1 MSYLPLLMV
10 VCSSTIYHICAK
22 SVSPKLNTFASLT
35 VAYLIG
41 AVLTVIIYYATS
53 PTKNLVQEFSHL
65 NWATVVMG
73 LAIVGLEAGNILMY
87 KAGWNISVGSLIN
100 NITVSIILL
109 FVGLLLYKEKIT
121 PTQITGIVL
130 CLAGLVLVNRK

>member
-10 VCSSTIYHICAK
+10 VYSSTIYHICAK

-53 PTKNLVQEFSHL
+53 PTKSLVQEFSHL

-121 PTQITGIVL
+121 PTQIAGIVL

>member
-53 PTKNLVQEFSHL
+53 PTKSLVQEFSNL

-121 PTQITGIVL
+121 PTQIAGIVL

>member
-10 VCSSTIYHICAK
+10 VCPSTIYHICAK

-53 PTKNLVQEFSHL
+53 PTKSLVQEFSHL

-121 PTQITGIVL
+121 PTQIAGIVL

>member
-10 VCSSTIYHICAK
+10 VCSSTIYHIGAK
-22 SVSPKLNTFASLT
+22 SVSTKLNTFASLT

-53 PTKNLVQEFSHL
+53 PTKSLVQEFSHL

-109 FVGLLLYKEKIT
+109 FVGILLYKEKIT
-121 PTQITGIVL
+121 PTQIAGIVL

>member
-53 PTKNLVQEFSHL
+53 PTKSLAQEFSHL

-100 NITVSIILL
+100 NITLAIILV
-109 FVGLLLYKEKIT
+109 FVGFLLYKEKIT
-121 PTQITGIVL
+121 PTQIAGIVL
-130 CLAGLVLVNRK
+130 CLAGLVLINRK

>member
-1 MSYLPLLMV
+1 MV

-53 PTKNLVQEFSHL
+53 PTKSLVQEFSNL

-121 PTQITGIVL
+121 PTQIAGIVL

>member
-35 VAYLIG
+35 VAYLIW

-53 PTKNLVQEFSHL
+53 PTKSLVQEFSHL

-121 PTQITGIVL
+121 PTQIAGIVL

>member
-53 PTKNLVQEFSHL
+53 PTKSLVQEFSHL

-73 LAIVGLEAGNILMY
+73 LTIVGLEAGNILMY

-121 PTQITGIVL
+121 PTQIAGIVL

>member
-53 PTKNLVQEFSHL
+53 PTKSLVQEFSNL

-100 NITVSIILL
+100 NITVSLILL

-121 PTQITGIVL
+121 PTQIAGIVL

>member
-35 VAYLIG
+35 VAYLI
-41 AVLTVIIYYATS
+41 
-53 PTKNLVQEFSHL
+53 
-65 NWATVVMG
+65 G

-121 PTQITGIVL
+121 PTQIAGIVL

>member
-1 MSYLPLLMV
+1 M
-10 VCSSTIYHICAK
+10 
-22 SVSPKLNTFASLT
+22 
-35 VAYLIG
+35 
-41 AVLTVIIYYATS
+41 
-53 PTKNLVQEFSHL
+53 QEFSHL

-121 PTQITGIVL
+121 PTQIAGIVL

>member
-53 PTKNLVQEFSHL
+53 PTKSLVQEVSHL

-121 PTQITGIVL
+121 PTQIAGIVL

>member
-53 PTKNLVQEFSHL
+53 PTKSLVQEFSNL

-87 KAGWNISVGSLIN
+87 QAGWNISVGSLIN

-121 PTQITGIVL
+121 PTQIAGIVL

>member
-121 PTQITGIVL
+121 PTQIAGIVL

>member
-41 AVLTVIIYYATS
+41 AVLTVIIYSASS
-53 PTKNLVQEFSHL
+53 PTKSLVQEFSHL

-121 PTQITGIVL
+121 PTQIAGIVL

>member
-53 PTKNLVQEFSHL
+53 PTKSLVQEFSHL

-109 FVGLLLYKEKIT
+109 FVGILLYKEKIT
-121 PTQITGIVL
+121 PTQIAGIVL